1 MRAAKHF
8 EIHEHKKPDG
18 IPSGFFVSEH
28 FQKLCDRKKVAGGG
42 GYGGPVECRK
52 KGMAVE
58 NRRHD
63 SITMAMKLLKDSRA
77 I

>member
-28 FQKLCDRKKVAGGG
+28 FQKLCDRKKVAAVFNRHAKYMQKERHGG
-42 GYGGPVECRK
+42 
-52 KGMAVE
+52 
-58 NRRHD
+58 
-63 SITMAMKLLKDSRA
+63 
-77 I
+77 